1 MSCCRQGVSSKWR
14 VRSPASVVLGIS
26 RTWSTPC
33 TVSGRSLRS
42 ADLGDARV
50 FPPAEETGGRS
61 STSAKLVSIRV
72 FPIIE
77 EMTRGLCLTWVKL
90 GIVRLIQCL
99 LFSSNGILCNRNY
112 KGWVPYV

>member
-1 MSCCRQGVSSKWR
+1 M
-14 VRSPASVVLGIS
+14 VLGIS

-77 EMTRGLCLTWVKL
+77 EMTRPLFNL
-90 GIVRLIQCL
+90 GETRDCSVDTM
-99 LFSSNGILCNRNY
+99 FT
-112 KGWVPYV
+112 V